1 MKLYKLT
8 FKCISSMTKIPDGK
22 TIFGA
27 ICNIVKYTKSEDE
40 LQRYFESFKNE
51 PLFVHSSMFL
61 DGLMPMVKVGLISI
75 DEKNKQINSLPVN
88 KQLTYLSQLKKLKKI
103 SFVSL
108 EIYNKYIVNG
118 DFIGLKLGIL
128 NNEISIENGVLSSHI
143 SNFDKAEELL
153 VHNNH
158 EEQSDERRLYYD
170 KNLYYSKNCQ
180 FCIYVKTND
189 IEYVKSVFK
198 YAPYFGFG
206 SRVSVGK
213 NCFKME
219 SIEEIE
225 NAVQNPEKKVLLS
238 KCISNEFDLV
248 ESSYV
253 IDSTVY
259 WGSKSY
265 SSNVVGRF
273 NRFVEGSYMKVN
285 ENKDYYGSLI
295 KCNNGKVIYHYGIGF
310 TL

>member
-1 MKLYKLT
+1 
-8 FKCISSMTKIPDGK
+8 
-22 TIFGA
+22 
-27 ICNIVKYTKSEDE
+27 
-40 LQRYFESFKNE
+40 
-51 PLFVHSSMFL
+51 MFL